1 MARRYANFF
10 FQSLYPLS
18 YWFTDIGELLA
29 DQGLSQEILDLVQ
42 QASHYHQQVSQSLKI
57 MYKANGTQ
65 VEERVHL
72 LSYLR
77 LKGHNLMVI
86 ILQCQRSNQDPQPRH
101 KRNHHPSSRHCSSRM
116 IPHGNMALIFG

>member
-1 MARRYANFF
+1 MAHRYANCF
-10 FQSLYPLS
+10 FQSLDPLS

-42 QASHYHQQVSQSLKI
+42 QASHYHQQASQSLQI
-57 MYKANGTQ
+57 MYKANGPQ

-77 LKGHNLMVI
+77 LKGHNLMDV

-101 KRNHHPSSRHCSSRM
+101 ERNHHPSSRHCSSRM
-116 IPHGNMALIFG
+116 IPTEIWL